1 MNYSRLKWYSETI
14 MKRDLLYK
22 TICPLSGNIHNI
34 PKILNMSLNMGSSLT
49 GSQNQSPAG
58 AKHRITQIL
67 SGLEIL
73 SCQKVKKTY
82 AKKSI
87 ASFKLRK
94 NQCIGGM
101 VTLRNESMYYFF
113 EKFCFI
119 ILPKMREF
127 QTLGLNQN
135 NKDSFVS
142 SIDFSGGSFL
152 LYPELSNQYEIF
164 EAIKGFNVSLKILK
178 KEKQKP
184 IGGTPKIVLSFFIP

>member
-22 TICPLSGNIHNI
+22 TICPLSGNIHNL
-34 PKILNMSLNMGSSLT
+34 PKILNISLNMGSSLT
-49 GSQNQSPAG
+49 DSQNQSPTG
-58 AKHRITQIL
+58 AKRKITQIL
-67 SGLEIL
+67 SGLEMI
-73 SCQKVKKTY
+73 SCQKIKKTY

-101 VTLRNESMYYFF
+101 VTLRNDTMFYFF
-113 EKFCFI
+113 EKFCSM

-127 QTLGLNQN
+127 QTLVLSQN
-135 NKDSFVS
+135 KKDSFIS
-142 SIDFSGGSFL
+142 SIDFSGGAFL

-164 EAIKGFNVSLKILK
+164 EGIKGFNVSLKIKK
-178 KEKQKP
+178 KERQKP
-184 IGGTPKIVLSFFIP
+184 IEKIVLSFFVP